1 MVRCARWT
9 NFSGKPRRRSARQ
22 DNMARFRPPGS
33 KNPKKVDTAK
43 TARGLIPCLL
53 ILVFGLVLIF
63 FLFYE
68 FLNSGK

>member
-1 MVRCARWT
+1 M
-9 NFSGKPRRRSARQ
+9 S
-22 DNMARFRPPGS
+22 RFRPPGS
-33 KNPKKVDTAK
+33 KSPKKTDAKK

-53 ILVFGLVLIF
+53 ILLFGLVVIF

>member
-1 MVRCARWT
+1 
-9 NFSGKPRRRSARQ
+9 
-22 DNMARFRPPGS
+22 MARFRPRGA
-33 KNPKKVDTAK
+33 KNPKKADAAK

-53 ILVFGLVLIF
+53 VLVLGLILIF

>member
-1 MVRCARWT
+1 
-9 NFSGKPRRRSARQ
+9 
-22 DNMARFRPPGS
+22 MARFRPPGS
-33 KNPKKVDTAK
+33 KNPKKADAKK

-53 ILVFGLVLIF
+53 ILIFGLALIF